1 MRSSSEIKNAGR
13 RLYPKSKKSL
23 NAIFKGFSD
32 LKYGADVGTRTRDLF
47 LTKEVL
53 YLLSYISALT
63 YCSRINY
70 SLFPPLMQA
79 LFNKKL

>member
-53 YLLSYISALT
+53 Y
-63 YCSRINY
+63 
-70 SLFPPLMQA
+70 P
-79 LFNKKL
+79 